1 MKTIK
6 NVFII
11 ITLLIAFSCN
21 SQTPEQ
27 KKQIEEA
34 QKQAEEANKKA
45 MEMMKNNPQYKE
57 ALKMME
63 QGKQKIKDDD
73 EKKKKEKEERAERAK
88 NHMEKFY
95 WRNKVASDT
104 NGKFANWKWGDVNI
118 GYYDGDKR
126 KDKEGNYIDKKYVIL
141 GSINS
146 SGVVTMDLHTNVK
159 TNRIISNGL
168 FPQMYD
174 ERNEDVTFSKPNT
187 PYLWTNFTLEVIKG
201 GKQLGSLYIGN
212 SERTTHNVVQPNVM
226 GKYGDE
232 GYLLYWAYSG
242 GACSA
247 KASKTQ
253 KDVSFPVGENNV
265 KFDKFVTI
273 DLNFKT
279 GWNLIKISVDES
291 TEQAGQK
298 WATKKSYTTV
308 SGMPSDAKYYFNF
321 K

>member
-1 MKTIK
+1 M
-6 NVFII
+6 
-11 ITLLIAFSCN
+11 AFSCN

-34 QKQAEEANKKA
+34 QKQAEEATKKA

-63 QGKQKIKDDD
+63 EGKQKIKDDD
-73 EKKKKEKEERAERAK
+73 ENKKKEKEERGEIAK
-88 NHMEKFY
+88 NHMEEFY

-104 NGKFANWKWGDVNI
+104 NGKFTHWKWGDVNI

-126 KDKEGNYIDKKYVIL
+126 MDKEGNYIDKKYVIL
-141 GSINS
+141 GRIS
-146 SGVVTMDLHTNVK
+146 STGIVTMDLHSNVK

-174 ERNEDVTFSKPNT
+174 EQNEEVTFSKPNT
-187 PYLWTNFTLEVIKG
+187 PYLWTNFTLDVIQG
-201 GKQLGSLYIGN
+201 GNQIGSLYMGN
-212 SERTTHNVVQPNVM
+212 SERTTHNLVSPNIM

-242 GACSA
+242 GTCTATANKSI
-247 KASKTQ
+247 KNS
-253 KDVSFPVGENNV
+253 SFPYGEHNI
-265 KFDKFVTI
+265 KLDKQVAINLTFS
-273 DLNFKT
+273 K
-279 GWNLIKISVDES
+279 GWNLIKISVDDS

-298 WATKKSYTTV
+298 WLTKKSYTTV
-308 SGMPSDAKYYFNF
+308 SGMPSDAKYYF
-321 K
+321 KLK